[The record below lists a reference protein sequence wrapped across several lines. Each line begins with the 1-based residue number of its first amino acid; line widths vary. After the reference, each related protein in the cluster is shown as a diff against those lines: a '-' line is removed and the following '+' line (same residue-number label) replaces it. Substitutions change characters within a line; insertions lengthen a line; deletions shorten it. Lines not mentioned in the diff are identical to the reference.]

1 MRWDR
6 RPLGER
12 MKMSGGR
19 RRRGCKRHERQRNSA
34 SRTDST
40 RGRRRPAG
48 WGGAP
53 GQVTQRYGKMVREWL
68 KTGNTAVA
76 KGLVGT
82 ALPRP
87 GRDFRAHVPSTAVLT
102 SASERSESYGTAI
115 KLRPG
120 LNPGLATSVR
130 SPNA

>member
-40 RGRRRPAG
+40 AGGGRRAG
-48 WGGAP
+48 AGPP

-82 ALPRP
+82 STPPP
-87 GRDFRAHVPSTAVLT
+87 GA
-102 SASERSESYGTAI
+102 
-115 KLRPG
+115 
-120 LNPGLATSVR
+120 
-130 SPNA
+130 

>member
-1 MRWDR
+1 MGGGGDGGASGTNGRETAR
-6 RPLGER
+6 AGRTARGAG
-12 MKMSGGR
+12 GGR
-19 RRRGCKRHERQRNSA
+19 R
-34 SRTDST
+34 
-40 RGRRRPAG
+40 AG
-48 WGGAP
+48 AGPP

-87 GRDFRAHVPSTAVLT
+87 GRDVRAHVPSTAVLT